1 MPGLDYSVV
10 VAQAPITNTTVYVG
24 GVTPDVTEQMV
35 RVAMAEY
42 GSIEEIRIQ
51 PGFVFVKYR
60 THEQAAKA
68 IVGMTGKMIAG
79 RVVKVSEEQVKM

>member
-79 RVVKVSEEQVKM
+79 RVVKVRKNK